1 MTSETPAIEQPVQR
15 PRRRDEAIPSR
26 RERSVP
32 RAGWMVVSGKEFADQ
47 LRSARFVVLLFVL
60 GIAAVIPMYFTA
72 DAIRTAAS
80 NITDR
85 SSVIA
90 TWRSSSRAIS

>member
-1 MTSETPAIEQPVQR
+1 
-15 PRRRDEAIPSR
+15 
-26 RERSVP
+26 
-32 RAGWMVVSGKEFADQ
+32 MVVAGKEFADQ

-85 SSVIA
+85 SSLFLSLWCIRSLVPGA
-90 TWRSSSRAIS
+90 EPSPRRQAWR